1 MSGKLLYKELSY
13 AIMQAAYEVHN
24 QLGPGLL
31 EKLYERALIIELLE
45 RGHKVAQQKAIVAK
59 YKNQVIGKHILD
71 LIVNDCIILELK
83 AVSTIL
89 PIHKQQALSY
99 LKATGYQLAI
109 IINFGAPSVQSYRV
123 VYTKKQ
129 KKN

>member
-1 MSGKLLYKELSY
+1 MSGKLIYNELSY

-31 EKLYERALIIELLE
+31 EKLYERALIIELLA
-45 RGHKVAQQKAIVAK
+45 RGFKVEQQKAIVAK
-59 YKNQVIGKHILD
+59 YKNQVIGKHVLD
-71 LIVNDCIILELK
+71 LIVDDCIILELK

-99 LKATGYQLAI
+99 LKATGYELAI
-109 IINFGAPSVQSYRV
+109 VINFGSPSVQSHRV

-129 KKN
+129 